1 MPDEADLKKPQ
12 PDQRWRRT
20 RRVTLVL
27 LAVWAFAGFGLVYFA
42 RDLNRFEIL
51 GGPLGFWI
59 ASQGA
64 VLVFLGVVIVFAV
77 LTNRGQSGDGSGR

>member
-1 MPDEADLKKPQ
+1 MPQAHPEPSLSP
-12 PDQRWRRT
+12 RWRRT
-20 RRVTLVL
+20 RRLSLAL

-42 RDLNRFEIL
+42 RDFNAYEFL

-64 VLVFLGVVIVFAV
+64 VLVFLAIVIVFAV
-77 LTNRGQSGDGSGR
+77 LMNRDDSGR